1 MMGCCKS
8 VKRAK
13 GLAAVE
19 MLIVLPVLMLIL
31 MSIAEFGNAFVQY
44 TNINKM
50 AQSGIR
56 YATAGVTG
64 TSSYDQIADVDEI
77 KNMVVYGKTTVGE
90 GATALMS
97 GIDTSDVSIV
107 HENGYVTV
115 TINHTYVPVITEFS
129 STINFAVPLNASAM
143 MRTAP

>member
-1 MMGCCKS
+1 MN
-8 VKRAK
+8 KRDRNHSRTT

-19 MLIVLPVLMLIL
+19 MLIVLPVLMMIL
-31 MSIAEFGNAFVQY
+31 MSITEFGNAFVQY
-44 TNINKM
+44 TNLTKM

-77 KNMVVYGKTTVGE
+77 KNMVVYGKTVVGD
-90 GATALMS
+90 GAVSLMS
-97 GIDTSDVSIV
+97 GIDTSDVTV
-107 HENGYVTV
+107 LHENGYVTV

-129 STINFAVPLNASAM
+129 STLNFAVPLNASAM

>member
-1 MMGCCKS
+1 MMYPTTTKS
-8 VKRAK
+8 TQS

-19 MLIVLPVLMLIL
+19 MLIAVPVLMMIL

-44 TNINKM
+44 TNLNKM

-56 YATAGVTG
+56 YATSGVTG

-77 KNMVVYGKTTVGE
+77 KNMVVYGKTSVGDS
-90 GATALMS
+90 ASSLMS
-97 GIDTSDVSIV
+97 GIDTSDVTVV
-107 HENGYVTV
+107 HQNGYVTV

-129 STINFAVPLNASAM
+129 STLNFAVPLNASAM